1 MKRKICVVTGTRAEF
16 GLLRWLMEAI
26 NDHPELDLQLVATG
40 MHLSPEFGST
50 FHEIEEAGLKIDEK
64 VEMLLSS
71 DTGVAVSKSTGL
83 GISGFADVF
92 GRLKPEIVVVLGDRF
107 EIFAA
112 ATAATFM
119 SIPIAHLH
127 GGEVTE
133 GAFDEALRH
142 SITKMSHLHFVA
154 AEPYRQRVVQL
165 GEAPDRV
172 FKVGGLG
179 VDAIKKVALMSRS
192 ELEDSL
198 GLRFSKRNL
207 LVTFHPVTLKGAN
220 ASVQQLHELLTV
232 LSELEDTVS
241 IITLPNA
248 DTGGRELADIIKR
261 VAEKHE
267 NMWVFNS
274 LGQLRY
280 LSCLAHV
287 DAVVGNSSSG
297 LLEAPSFNIGTIDI
311 GERQKGRLKADSVI
325 ECEPSASSIRSA
337 FEELYSESFQASLP
351 NASNPYGSGQA
362 VDAIIKVLLDYP
374 LEHILQKT
382 FFDLPLVTEIKG
394 DSFQ

>member
-1 MKRKICVVTGTRAEF
+1 MTRKVCVVTGTRAEF
-16 GLLRWLMEAI
+16 GLLRLLMEAI
-26 NDHPELDLQLVATG
+26 KGHPELDLQLVATG

-50 FHEIEEAGLKIDEK
+50 FHEIEEAGLEIDEK

-92 GRLKPEIVVVLGDRF
+92 DRLKPDVVVLLGDRF

-112 ATAATFM
+112 ASAATFA

-127 GGEVTE
+127 GGEITE

-172 FKVGGLG
+172 FNVGGLG
-179 VDAIKKVALMSRS
+179 VDAIKNISLMSRS
-192 ELEDSL
+192 DLEHSL
-198 GLRFSKRNL
+198 GLRFSQKNL
-207 LVTFHPVTLKGAN
+207 LVTFHPVTLEGAE
-220 ASVQQLHELLTV
+220 ASIRQLHELLAV
-232 LSELEDTVS
+232 LGELNDTVS

-248 DTGGRELADIIKR
+248 DTGGRELADITR
-261 VAEKHE
+261 QVAKKHG
-267 NMWVFNS
+267 NMFVFNS
-274 LGQLRY
+274 LGQVRY
-280 LSCLAHV
+280 LSCLAYV

-311 GERQKGRLKADSVI
+311 GDRQKGRLKADSVI
-325 ECEPSASSIRSA
+325 ECEATAGSIRSA
-337 FEELYSESFQASLP
+337 LEKLYSDSFQASLP
-351 NASNPYGSGQA
+351 SVSNPYGSGQA
-362 VDAIIKVLLDYP
+362 VDAIVQVLLDYP
-374 LEHILQKT
+374 LENILQKT
-382 FFDLPLVTEIKG
+382 FFDLPALTVIKG
-394 DSFQ
+394 SST